1 MSPLTL
7 KTSKTLRI
15 STLGKLTAISFI
27 LVLCPLTADALPT
40 PISSSLRLEA
50 DSDAGSGIV
59 TDIDGDSQGGTINP
73 LSASV
78 SALATSGNASVL
90 STAEGIAT
98 WFNSAQG
105 EVNLFNIG
113 WNTVEVSSGSAFL
126 FNGLDWTYEFLADT
140 TGLFT
145 LDYNVTGSGSDT
157 FGLNGFNFSWSGP
170 EGGNFFPLDTS
181 GTLTRAITAGNS
193 YTVNIRNQANI
204 FGGLSTRNARM
215 DGAFN
220 WRIDTATAAVP
231 EPSSAWVTLAFGALG
246 AGSLLKQKQ
255 KRQQPVNSVTSDV

>member
-1 MSPLTL
+1 MNRISTSTV
-7 KTSKTLRI
+7 KTSKTSRI
-15 STLGKLTAISFI
+15 STLGKLTALSLIS
-27 LVLCPLTADALPT
+27 LLCPVAAYALPT

-59 TDIDGDSQGGTINP
+59 TDIDSDSQGGTINP

-90 STAEGIAT
+90 SRSQGIAT
-98 WFNSAQG
+98 WFDSSRG

-113 WNTVEVSSGSAFL
+113 WNTVGVSQGSAVL

-145 LDYNVTGSGSDT
+145 LDYDVTGSGSDT
-157 FGLNGFNFSWSGP
+157 FGLNGFNFSWSEP
-170 EGGNFFPLDTS
+170 ESDDFFSLGTS
-181 GTLTRAITAGNS
+181 STITRAITAGNT

-204 FGGLSTRNARM
+204 FGGLGTRDARM

-220 WRIDTATAAVP
+220 WRIDTTAVAVP
-231 EPSSAWVTLAFGALG
+231 ESSSALVTLAFGALG
-246 AGSLLKQKQ
+246 AGSLLKRKQ
-255 KRQQPVNSVTSDV
+255 KRQ